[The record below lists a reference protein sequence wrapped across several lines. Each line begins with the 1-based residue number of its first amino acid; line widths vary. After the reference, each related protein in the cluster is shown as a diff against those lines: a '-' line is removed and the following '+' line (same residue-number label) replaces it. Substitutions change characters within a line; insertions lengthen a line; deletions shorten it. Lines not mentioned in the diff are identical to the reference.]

1 MRHQR
6 LLDFAAERN
15 AAMIRT
21 IPVLLVDDAPLC
33 ARAAEVFA
41 GSRYQLR
48 CFTDP
53 EQARNDL
60 AAARYDIAVANLR
73 ASTGDGAS
81 LLQHVVENLPR
92 IRCIAVVENP
102 DIASVQEAMKLGCKS
117 YLAKPVSAESVLKA
131 VEDVAKTSG
140 LLTLSERELQMRLSR
155 LLRARR
161 LRQDLTLTEMAQ
173 RIGLSKAQLS
183 QIELGKSWPSF
194 PTLKRI
200 SDELDQPFSELFKA
214 VEQV

>member
-1 MRHQR
+1 MLRR
-6 LLDFAAERN
+6 
-15 AAMIRT
+15 
-21 IPVLLVDDAPLC
+21 IPVLLVEDPTLC
-33 ARAAEVFA
+33 AAAQAIFTETRFE
-41 GSRYQLR
+41 LR
-48 CFTDP
+48 CFSDA
-53 EQARNDL
+53 EEARQAL
-60 AAARYDIAVANLR
+60 TTARFDIAVADLR
-73 ASTGDGAS
+73 SLGADGAS
-81 LLQHVVENLPR
+81 LLAHIVATLPR
-92 IRCIAVVENP
+92 VRCIAVVENP

-117 YLAKPVSAESVLKA
+117 YLAKPVAPEAILKA
-131 VEDVAKTSG
+131 VEDVARTSG
-140 LLTLSERELQMRLSR
+140 LLTLSERELQLRLSR
-155 LLRARR
+155 LLRAQR

>member
-1 MRHQR
+1 MLRK
-6 LLDFAAERN
+6 
-15 AAMIRT
+15 
-21 IPVLLVDDAPLC
+21 IPVLLCDDPSLC
-33 ARAAEVFA
+33 QSTASVFA
-41 GSRYQLR
+41 DSRYELR
-48 CFTDP
+48 CFTNPD
-53 EQARNDL
+53 EAR
-60 AAARYDIAVANLR
+60 AALSTARFDVAVADLR
-73 ASTGDGAS
+73 ATTTTGDA
-81 LLQHVVENLPR
+81 LLRTIVDSLPR
-92 IRCIAVVENP
+92 TRCIAVVEHP

-117 YLAKPVSAESVLKA
+117 YLARPVSADAILNA
-131 VEDVAKTSG
+131 VDDVAKTSG

>member
-1 MRHQR
+1 MVRK
-6 LLDFAAERN
+6 
-15 AAMIRT
+15 
-21 IPVLLVDDAPLC
+21 IPVLLVDESALC
-33 ARAAEVFA
+33 ESAANLFA
-41 GSRYQLR
+41 ESRYELR
-48 CFTDP
+48 CFTNPD
-53 EQARNDL
+53 EAR
-60 AAARYDIAVANLR
+60 AALSSARFDIAVADLR
-73 ASTGDGAS
+73 VKTSDGES
-81 LLQHVVENLPR
+81 LLRTIVDALPR
-92 IRCIAVVENP
+92 ARCIAVVVNP

-117 YLAKPVSAESVLKA
+117 YLARPVSAEAILSA
-131 VEDVAKTSG
+131 VEDVAKTNG
-140 LLTLSERELQMRLSR
+140 LLTLSERELQLRLSR